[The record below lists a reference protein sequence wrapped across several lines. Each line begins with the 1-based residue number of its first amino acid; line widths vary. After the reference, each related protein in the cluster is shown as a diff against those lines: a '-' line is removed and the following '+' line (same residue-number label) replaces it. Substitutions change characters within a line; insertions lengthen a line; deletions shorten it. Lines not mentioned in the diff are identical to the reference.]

1 MNSHAASPTAAG
13 AHYAAKITHATS
25 PKPHAMSPERPQ
37 RARSALF
44 WVACAA
50 LPVLLL
56 LALSAWGGIYPLGP
70 ESFLTEDLKYQYID
84 FFTWFRHV
92 LTGEANIFY
101 SFAQGM
107 GSNTWGLYSYYLA
120 SPFNL
125 IILLFDEAHLTL
137 AIYVIVALKLA
148 CMNVAMAWYL
158 RRRFELTRSWA
169 VAFALCYTWSTWSA
183 TNLRNPLWLDA
194 LILLPLMAWSCR
206 RLLRTGRFIGLSL
219 LVAADVITCWYMA
232 YITLLFC
239 CLFVLFELAVMIY
252 DDAMRP
258 ARSWIAGRAARFT
271 AAILLGLGLSA
282 WTFVPTVLAM
292 MGGGAKTA
300 VGMFQTYPTALI
312 RGFLPFAWNIDHAP
326 QFYTG
331 LVPLVFAI
339 AMLFEKRI
347 DKRLRALTLV
357 FAGFLVV
364 SSVLGPLMYVWCG
377 FRQPNGFYCRIA
389 FLLSFLEIWAAA
401 FLLMR
406 RTACRAEASS
416 TRTVSWTETGGRS
429 TCAAPIARKL
439 APLGALVLVLAD
451 LGFNAHACWNQLYIN
466 YPQYT
471 HDTYVNEVDTQIREL
486 KQLDA
491 DTFYRVDKTYNRA
504 GAAFNEGISHGFN
517 QLSTYSSA
525 NNPQAVAFLNS
536 LGYSSEGEFSSVYA
550 APNLVMDSLLGVRYI
565 GTWSKPVESTETTL
579 PHSNVTSPLYYNPHA
594 LSLGYPCANGTN
606 SESTLQGDDPFERQ
620 NALFAELTGID
631 RPLYTQLQG
640 VEQARSDASITWAVK
655 LPAHTIGYT
664 YAQTGVESDWSQ
676 SVGLIVGG
684 EMISSE
690 ATRFSHNVRAFGESG
705 DESTQHEISMVQG
718 SPETQLPP
726 KSQCLFY
733 ALNIDV
739 FEEGIE
745 RLQSRQFTPD
755 VFEDG
760 HVEGVYNAE
769 KQTDLVLSIPYDK
782 GWSAIIDGKEVALSP
797 AFGGGMS
804 QIQVPEGSHRIE
816 MRFQSPGFTVG
827 CAASIAAL
835 AACLV
840 VARVQ
845 KRGGQT
851 R

>member
-1 MNSHAASPTAAG
+1 M
-13 AHYAAKITHATS
+13 
-25 PKPHAMSPERPQ
+25 
-37 RARSALF
+37 
-44 WVACAA
+44 
-50 LPVLLL
+50 VLVV
-56 LALSAWGGIYPLGP
+56 LSIWGGVYPFGP

-92 LTGEANIFY
+92 LTGEANVFY

-148 CMNVAMAWYL
+148 CMNTAMAWYL
-158 RRRFELTRSWA
+158 RRRFTLQRTWA
-169 VAFALCYTWSTWSA
+169 LALALCYTWSTWTA

-194 LILLPLMAWSCR
+194 LILLPLMAWGCR
-206 RLLRTGRFIGLSL
+206 QLLRKGSIVGLSL
-219 LVAADVITCWYMA
+219 LVAVDVMTCWYMA

-239 CLFVLFELAVMIY
+239 CLFVLFELAVMVF
-252 DDAMRP
+252 DEGERP
-258 ARSWIAGRAARFT
+258 GGKWIAGRAARFT
-271 AAILLGLGLSA
+271 TAILLGIGLSA
-282 WTFVPTVLAM
+282 WTFVPTILAM
-292 MGGGAKTA
+292 MGGEATKA
-300 VGMFQTYPTALI
+300 FSHFHTYPTALI
-312 RGFLPFAWNIDHAP
+312 RGFLPGAWNLDHVP

-331 LVPLVFAI
+331 LIPLVLAI
-339 AMLFEKRI
+339 AMLFEKRV
-347 DKRLRALTLV
+347 DKRLRALTFF

-364 SSVLGPLMYVWCG
+364 SSVLGVLMYVWCG

-401 FLLMR
+401 YLLMR
-406 RTACRAEASS
+406 RGEIRPAHLKNAQTSWHEANAQRKHLDPTLRALVPFGA
-416 TRTVSWTETGGRS
+416 
-429 TCAAPIARKL
+429 L
-439 APLGALVLVLAD
+439 ALVLVD
-451 LGFNAHACWNQLYIN
+451 LGLNAHVCWTKLYVN
-466 YPQYT
+466 YPQEA
-471 HDTYVNEVDTQIREL
+471 HDAYVSAVDAQMEEL
-486 KQLDA
+486 GELDTDA
-491 DTFYRVDKTYNRA
+491 FYRVDKTYNRA
-504 GAAFNEGISHGFN
+504 GAAFNEGIAHGFN

-525 NNPQAVAFLNS
+525 NNPKAVAFLNS

-565 GTWSKPVESTETTL
+565 GSWSKPVESTETTL
-579 PHSNVTSPLYYNPHA
+579 PHSNVTSPLYCNPHA
-594 LSLGYPCANGTN
+594 LSLGYPSANGTD
-606 SESTLQGDDPFERQ
+606 SESTLQGDNPFERQ

-640 VEQARSDASITWAVK
+640 VDQSRSDASITWAVE

-739 FEEGIE
+739 FEEGIV

-760 HVEGVYNAE
+760 HVEGAYNAE
-769 KQTDLVLSIPYDK
+769 MQTDLVLSIPYDK
-782 GWSAIIDGKEVALSP
+782 GWSATIDGKEVALSP

>member
-1 MNSHAASPTAAG
+1 MNSGLHHPASGNRLKT
-13 AHYAAKITHATS
+13 T
-25 PKPHAMSPERPQ
+25 
-37 RARSALF
+37 LF
-44 WVACAA
+44 WAACLA
-50 LPVLLL
+50 LPVMVLVV
-56 LALSAWGGIYPLGP
+56 LSIWGEVYPFGP

-92 LTGEANIFY
+92 LTGEANVFY

-148 CMNVAMAWYL
+148 CMNTAMAWYL
-158 RRRFELTRSWA
+158 RRRFALSRSWA
-169 VAFALCYTWSTWSA
+169 LALALCYTWSTWSA

-206 RLLRTGRFIGLSL
+206 QLLRTGRFIGLSL

-252 DDAMRP
+252 DDEVRP

-271 AAILLGLGLSA
+271 VAILLGLGLSA

-331 LVPLVFAI
+331 LIPLVLAI
-339 AMLFEKRI
+339 AMLIEKHI

-401 FLLMR
+401 FLFMR
-406 RTACRAEASS
+406 RAACRAEASN
-416 TRTVSWTETGGRS
+416 TRTVSWTEASGRS
-429 TCAAPIARKL
+429 ACAAPIARKL

-451 LGFNAHACWNQLYIN
+451 LGFNAHVCWNQLYIN
-466 YPQYT
+466 YPQDT
-471 HDTYVNEVDTQIREL
+471 HDTYVAKVDAQVREL

-491 DTFYRVDKTYNRA
+491 DAFYRVDKTYNRA

-525 NNPQAVAFLNS
+525 NDPQAVAFLNS

-565 GTWSKPVESTETTL
+565 GTWSKPVASTETTL
-579 PHSNVTSPLYYNPHA
+579 PHSNVTSPVYYNPHA

-640 VEQARSDASITWAVK
+640 VEQARSDASITWAVE

-676 SVGLIVGG
+676 SVGLIVGD

-718 SPETQLPP
+718 SPETQIPP

-760 HVEGVYNAE
+760 RVEGAYNAE
-769 KQTDLVLSIPYDK
+769 EQTDLVLSIPYDK
-782 GWSAIIDGKEVALSP
+782 GWNVTIDGKEVALSP

-816 MRFQSPGFTVG
+816 MRFQSPGLTVG